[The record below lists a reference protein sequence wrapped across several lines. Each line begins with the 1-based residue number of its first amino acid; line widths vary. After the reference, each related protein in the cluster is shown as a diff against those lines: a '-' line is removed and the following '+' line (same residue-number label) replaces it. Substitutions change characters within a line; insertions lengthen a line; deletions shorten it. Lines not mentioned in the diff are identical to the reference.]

1 MIKKTSLD
9 FLKELKKN
17 NAKEWFD
24 PNRAAYD
31 DAKKD
36 FLELIQQ
43 LIDGIS
49 EFDKGVAD
57 AHLDPKKCMM
67 RINRDVR
74 FSKNK
79 NPYKTNF
86 FAFINEGGKKSNQAG
101 YYFQLQPGSS
111 FAGGGVYMPAN
122 PDLNKFRQEIDYNFG
137 EWKGIVEGGPFRK
150 VFSTG
155 LETPASL
162 VRTPKGFADDSPAL
176 EYLKMKGYYTKNGF
190 SDAELRSPDLV
201 AAALESYRAVRPM
214 VAFFNRALLDH

>member
-1 MIKKTSLD
+1 MIQKATLD
-9 FLKELKKN
+9 FLKDLKKN

-31 DAKKD
+31 EAKKD

-43 LIDGIS
+43 LINGIS

-57 AHLDPKKCMM
+57 AHLDPKKCIM

-79 NPYKTNF
+79 DPYKTNF

-111 FAGGGVYMPAN
+111 FAGGGVYMPSN
-122 PDLNKFRQEIDYNFG
+122 PDLNKFRQEIDYNFKEWEKIIEG
-137 EWKGIVEGGPFRK
+137 EPFKK
-150 VFSTG
+150 VFTSE

-176 EYLKMKGYYTKNGF
+176 EYLKMKGYYTKSDF
-190 SDAELRSPDLV
+190 SDAELKSSDFV
-201 AAALESYRAVRPM
+201 AAALKSYRAVRPL
-214 VAFFNRALLDH
+214 VAFLNRAL